1 LLKKE
6 CRLNSESEQAMKI
19 YMLLMLMSVFVCVSY
34 FPVRREAKAHGPV
47 RHDSPAP

>member
-1 LLKKE
+1 LGGAEK
-6 CRLNSESEQAMKI
+6 RDSEKAMKI

-34 FPVRREAKAHGPV
+34 YPARRQAEVRHPA